1 MKNFLNSSF
10 KKKTGETSTKQKLTL
25 FYKNQM
31 TSYYKNEEKQIRKI
45 ISDHVKP
52 KEINTEIKLQIY
64 YKSRKL
70 KNIITKNNQ
79 NSSIVDSNV
88 VYMYKCPKDGC
99 HTTNKIRDRLQQH
112 TYKGSIKDHALQHN
126 KVLNLEHC
134 INNTEIIAMNNNR
147 QELIIL
153 EALLIKQKKP
163 LINIQ
168 TDNFSTVLNIFK

>member
-1 MKNFLNSSF
+1 
-10 KKKTGETSTKQKLTL
+10 
-25 FYKNQM
+25 M
-31 TSYYKNEEKQIRKI
+31 TRYYKNEEKQIRKI

-64 YKSRKL
+64 HKSRKL
-70 KNIITKNNQ
+70 RNIIIKNNQ
-79 NSSIVDSNV
+79 NPSIVDSNV
-88 VYMYKCPKDGC
+88 VYMYKCPEDGC
-99 HTTNKIRDRLQQH
+99 NTFSEYIAHSTNKIRDRLQQH
-112 TYKGSIKDHALQHN
+112 TYKGSIKDHVLQHN

-134 INNTEIIAMNNNR
+134 INNTEIIAKNNNR